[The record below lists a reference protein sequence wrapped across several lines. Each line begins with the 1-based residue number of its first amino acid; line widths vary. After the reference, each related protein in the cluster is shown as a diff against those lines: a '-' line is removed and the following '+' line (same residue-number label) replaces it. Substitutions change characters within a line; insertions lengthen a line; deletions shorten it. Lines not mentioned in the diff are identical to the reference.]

1 MRTSILAGLLLFAW
15 HAVLLAESSPPDLVA
30 LKVAPGF
37 EAEQVLAAGPGD
49 GSWSAMAV
57 DPRGR
62 LVISPQGSEPMLR
75 VTLPEDGKPARVE
88 KLDVPVTSA
97 MGLLF
102 AFDSLYVNGKGPEG
116 LGLYRLRDTKG
127 ADAYD
132 EVKLL
137 RKFEGTGQREHGSH
151 GLVLGP
157 DQAHLP
163 RAGQSRPAAEG
174 RVAGVAF
181 Q

>member
-1 MRTSILAGLLLFAW
+1 MRRLVAFAAHAGIVDASSSPRLKKQRMRTPILTGLLLFASLG
-15 HAVLLAESSPPDLVA
+15 VLRGESAPSDLIA

-37 EAEQVLAAGPGD
+37 EAEQVLAAGPND

-62 LVISPQGSEPMLR
+62 LIISPQGREPMLR

-102 AFDSLYVNGKGPEG
+102 AFDSLYVQRRGAGG

-137 RKFEGTGQREHGSH
+137 RRSR
-151 GLVLGP
+151 
-157 DQAHLP
+157 
-163 RAGQSRPAAEG
+163 RAGQR
-174 RVAGVAF
+174 
-181 Q
+181 